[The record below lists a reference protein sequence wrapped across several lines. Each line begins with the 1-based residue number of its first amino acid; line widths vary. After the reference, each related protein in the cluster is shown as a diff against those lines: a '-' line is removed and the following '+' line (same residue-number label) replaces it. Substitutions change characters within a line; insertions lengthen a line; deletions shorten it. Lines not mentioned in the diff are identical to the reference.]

1 MAITAPP
8 AIEKYEGFGGSE
20 AVRSVE
26 FQTKRRLALWYVLST
41 SATYSRLPEPDTN

>member
-1 MAITAPP
+1 MGITAPP
-8 AIEKYEGFGGSE
+8 AIEKYEGFGGNE

-41 SATYSRLPEPDTN
+41 IAAYSKFPEPDTN